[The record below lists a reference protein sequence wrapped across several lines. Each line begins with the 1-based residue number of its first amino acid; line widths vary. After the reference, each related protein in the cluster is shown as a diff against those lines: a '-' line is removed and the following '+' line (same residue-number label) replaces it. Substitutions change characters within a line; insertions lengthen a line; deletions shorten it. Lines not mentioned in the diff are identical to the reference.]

1 MTNLWLR
8 LLFDEF
14 FNQGDLEQESGLKVS
29 FLCDRTNTSIYRT
42 QPGFLKFCAIPL
54 VEVLTMSMPHLEP
67 LKQIMEQRVVLFENV
82 DENDDDKKVYVRRDK
97 GGLLEGS
104 ALILK

>member
-1 MTNLWLR
+1 
-8 LLFDEF
+8 
-14 FNQGDLEQESGLKVS
+14 
-29 FLCDRTNTSIYRT
+29 
-42 QPGFLKFCAIPL
+42 
-54 VEVLTMSMPHLEP
+54 MSMPHLEP

-104 ALILK
+104 ARILK

>member
-1 MTNLWLR
+1 M
-8 LLFDEF
+8 
-14 FNQGDLEQESGLKVS
+14 Q
-29 FLCDRTNTSIYRT
+29 
-42 QPGFLKFCAIPL
+42 
-54 VEVLTMSMPHLEP
+54 VLTTIMPHLEP

-82 DENDDDKKVYVRRDK
+82 DENDDDKLVYVRRDK